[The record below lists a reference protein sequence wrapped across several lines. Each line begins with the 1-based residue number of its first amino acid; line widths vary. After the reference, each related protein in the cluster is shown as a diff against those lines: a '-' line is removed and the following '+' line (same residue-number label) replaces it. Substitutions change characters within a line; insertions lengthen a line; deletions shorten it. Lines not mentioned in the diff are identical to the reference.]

1 MSSRTRARADARRSK
16 KIENQLNFGHSAA
29 SSKTLIETCMEE
41 IVRVTR
47 EALEF
52 KDLLD
57 KPMKPVLKA
66 DTRELYERL
75 KGQVNGLVWMY
86 CKCWVNPYEPHLS
99 NAVKSVRREAVK
111 RARAQMAAHSS
122 VIENGA

>member
-1 MSSRTRARADARRSK
+1 MTLSSRTRARADARRQK
-16 KIENQLNFGHSAA
+16 RLDEDLKFGTSAA
-29 SSKTLIETCMEE
+29 SSKTLIETCMSE

-47 EALEF
+47 KALDKKDEMSLEHTDPVALQALEE
-52 KDLLD
+52 KY
-57 KPMKPVLKA
+57 A
-66 DTRELYERL
+66 EL

-111 RARAQMAAHSS
+111 RARAQMASKS
-122 VIENGA
+122 NG

>member
-16 KIENQLNFGHSAA
+16 KIENQLNFGHSAS

-47 EALEF
+47 EALEC
-52 KDLLD
+52 KDLVAQGDIVAHLTSDESLD
-57 KPMKPVLKA
+57 L
-66 DTRELYERL
+66 RYERL

-99 NAVKSVRREAVK
+99 GAVKAVRREAVK
-111 RARAQMAAHSS
+111 RARAQMAEEA
-122 VIENGA
+122 VQG

>member
-1 MSSRTRARADARRSK
+1 MSSRTRTRADARRSK

-47 EALEF
+47 EALEI
-52 KDLLD
+52 KDEMPLEHTD
-57 KPMKPVLKA
+57 PVAIRDL
-66 DTRELYERL
+66 EERYAAA
-75 KGQVNGLVWMY
+75 KGRVNGLVWMY

-99 NAVKSVRREAVK
+99 GAVKAVRREAVK
-111 RARAQMAAHSS
+111 RARAQMAEEA
-122 VIENGA
+122 VQG